1 MTLLRRVLPETAHR
15 SLDDFRR
22 AGGTEGLRI
31 ARGMAPDAVVA
42 ALEQSGLRGR
52 GGAGFPTGT
61 KWRAVLGYAGDRPTT
76 VVVNGA
82 EGEPFTYKDRTIL
95 RMNPY
100 AVVEGALVAA
110 HVAGAVRVVIGVK
123 RTFVDEV
130 AIVRRAV
137 HELTTAGVTGAV
149 AVDVVE
155 GPDEYLFGEETALLE
170 VIDGRG
176 PFPRLA
182 PPFRRGVGETVR
194 DDPGD
199 ATSGSGLA
207 APVAMAEEG
216 APGGSPPALVDNVET
231 MVNVALILANGPEW
245 FRLVGTERSPGTIVC
260 TITGSVARPGV
271 GEVALGTTVA
281 AAIDEVAGG
290 VRAGATVKAVL
301 NGVSSAPLDASELDT
316 PLTYED
322 LAAIGSGLGT
332 ASLHVL
338 DDATD
343 LSAVAAGVAR
353 FLSVESC
360 GQCLPCK
367 DDGLAL
373 SRALHELCGVG
384 AADAELVTVRSR
396 LATVADGARCALA
409 RQQQDVVGRLVE
421 LGRAELDRRIG
432 ADDAVEPLLV
442 SELRSLEHGVVV
454 LDERHRDKQPDWTFD
469 ATWHGA
475 SPVDRQTDHRAEAT
489 E

>member
-1 MTLLRRVLPETAHR
+1 MVA
-15 SLDDFRR
+15 DD
-22 AGGTEGLRI
+22 I
-31 ARGMAPDAVVA
+31 VA

-61 KWRAVLGYAGDRPTT
+61 KWRTVVGNEGERPTT
-76 VVVNGA
+76 VVVNAA

-95 RMNPY
+95 RANPY
-100 AVVEGALVAA
+100 GVLEGALVAA
-110 HVAGAVRVVIGVK
+110 HVTGAARVVVGVK
-123 RTFVDEV
+123 RSFTDEL
-130 AIVRRAV
+130 AAVRRAV
-137 HELTTAGVTGAV
+137 RELTDAGLTGGV
-149 AVDVVE
+149 VVDVVE

-170 VIDGRG
+170 VIDGRA

-182 PPFRRGVGETVR
+182 PPYRRGVGETVR
-194 DDPGD
+194 DAGD
-199 ATSGSGLA
+199 VTSGSGLSA
-207 APVAMAEEG
+207 AVAMAG
-216 APGGSPPALVDNVET
+216 PGVTVDPRESPPALVDNVET

-260 TITGSVARPGV
+260 TVTGAVARPGI
-271 GEVALGTTVA
+271 GEIALGTTVA
-281 AAIDEVAGG
+281 AAIDDVAGG
-290 VRAGATVKAVL
+290 VRDGATVKAVL

-338 DDATD
+338 AADTD
-343 LSAVAAGVAR
+343 FAAVAAGVAR
-353 FLSVESC
+353 FLAVESC

-396 LATVADGARCALA
+396 LTTVADGARCALA
-409 RQQQDVVGRLVE
+409 RQQQEVVGRLVE
-421 LGRAELDRRIG
+421 LGRDELDRRIG
-432 ADDAVEPLLV
+432 ADDAVAPYLV
-442 SELRSLEHGVVV
+442 AELRSLDDGVVE
-454 LDERHRDKQPDWTFD
+454 LDERQRDKQPDWTFD
-469 ATWHGA
+469 AVWSGA
-475 SPVDRQTDHRAEAT
+475 APVDRHTDHRAPGPS
-489 E
+489 